1 MVPWCLFFYLPS
13 SSLPTDTSM
22 AFDQGWHKQV
32 QVFFANRKKH
42 VRNTCFLRGCG
53 KKQVDYGTTPQQL

>member
-1 MVPWCLFFYLPS
+1 
-13 SSLPTDTSM
+13 M